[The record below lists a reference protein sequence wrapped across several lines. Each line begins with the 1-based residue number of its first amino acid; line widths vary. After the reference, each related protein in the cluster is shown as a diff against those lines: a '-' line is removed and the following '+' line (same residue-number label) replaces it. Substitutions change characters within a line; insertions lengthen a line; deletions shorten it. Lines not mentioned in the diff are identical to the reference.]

1 MSFKKIVYAST
12 VVLALTASNAHAFA
26 RDCND
31 SLWKFSGIE
40 ALTCIFSGQW

>member
-1 MSFKKIVYAST
+1 MKKILYASAIALT
-12 VVLALTASNAHAFA
+12 LTASNAHAFA
-26 RDCND
+26 NSCSD